1 MTRPAVLFDHADG
14 IGVLTLDR
22 PERRNALD
30 LELTA
35 SLTRTLAEVSA
46 LEGVR
51 VLILAA
57 KGRHFSVG
65 GDLRAFAA
73 LCDEP
78 PARRR
83 AAMAE
88 LLEAAERMLMALVE
102 MPIPVIAASRG
113 TIAGGAVGLA
123 LAADLVVAEDSA
135 TFRFAQRDIGVPSDG
150 CVSWLLP
157 RVVGHRQ
164 ATRLLLGAANVA
176 GDEALALGLVTHRA
190 EAGEAETRAMALA
203 RDLAQAPPFAV
214 RQAKSLLARSA
225 TTGFAAQLGAERDGV
240 LTAVEGEEFVARI
253 RAFAA
258 RADHG
263 APT

>member
-30 LELTA
+30 LELIA

-46 LEGVR
+46 LESVR

-65 GDLRAFAA
+65 GDLQAFAA

-88 LLEAAERMLMALVE
+88 LLEAAERMLTALVE
-102 MPIPVIAASRG
+102 MPIPVIAACRG

-135 TFRFAQRDIGVPSDG
+135 TFRFAQRDIGVPPDG
-150 CVSWLLP
+150 GVSWLLP

-164 ATRLLLGAANVA
+164 AARLLLGAANVA
-176 GDEALALGLVTHRA
+176 GDEVLALGLVTHRA
-190 EAGEAETRAMALA
+190 EAGEAETRALA

-214 RQAKSLLARSA
+214 RQAKALLARTA

-258 RADHG
+258 SADHG